1 MPSSGPLSPQAAR
14 VRPAT
19 LARRATMS
27 GVGLHSGKPVKLE
40 VEPALP
46 GTGLRFVRI
55 DLPGEPEIPATV
67 AAIRSSSFCTTLGD
81 SAGAEVAT
89 VEHLL
94 AALRGLGVT
103 DAVLRVEGPEVPV
116 GDGSAACFADLLAEA
131 GLAAQGGEAPY
142 LELDHPV
149 GVSRGEAVLVA
160 LPAEEPQ
167 FTYVFTHP
175 HPAVGVQL
183 AEFVPDRDDF
193 RTALAPARTIGF
205 LADIERMREQ
215 GLALGG
221 SLECAVVIG
230 DEGYVGPLRFPNE
243 PARHKLLDLMGDL
256 ALIPPVRAH
265 VLGLRSG
272 HALNA
277 ELAREILRAGRLR
290 QGGASQW
297 R

>member
-1 MPSSGPLSPQAAR
+1 
-14 VRPAT
+14 
-19 LARRATMS
+19 MS
-27 GVGLHSGKPVKLE
+27 GVGLHSGKQVRLE
-40 VEPALP
+40 VEPAQP
-46 GTGLRFVRI
+46 GTGLRFVRA
-55 DLPGEPEIPATV
+55 DLAGAAEIPATV
-67 AAIRSSSFCTTLGD
+67 AAVRSSSFCTTLGD
-81 SAGAEVAT
+81 GAGAEVST

-103 DAVLRVEGPEVPV
+103 DARLRVEGPEVPV
-116 GDGSAACFADLLAEA
+116 GDGSAATFADLLLEA
-131 GLAAQGGEAPY
+131 GLAVQEGEVPW
-142 LELDHPV
+142 LELDRPV
-149 GVSRGEAVLVA
+149 AVSRGEATLVA
-160 LPAEEPQ
+160 LPAEEPR

-183 AEFVPDRDDF
+183 AEFVPGRDDF
-193 RTALAPARTIGF
+193 RTLLAPARTIGF
-205 LADIERMREQ
+205 LADLERMREQ

-230 DEGYVGPLRFPNE
+230 DEGYAGPLRFPDE
-243 PARHKLLDLMGDL
+243 PARHKLLDLLGDL

-277 ELAREILRAGRLR
+277 ELAREILRVGDLR
-290 QGGASQW
+290 QGGAAPW